1 MEIKPLRSEVILID
15 KPYEWT
21 SFGVVKK
28 VRYFGRFKKV
38 GHAGT
43 LDPLATGLLILC
55 TEKKTK
61 EIESYQAQ
69 EKEYTGT
76 LVLGKTTPSIDLE
89 TEFDAEYPV
98 DHITTQEIEAAV
110 KQFTGTIEQVPP
122 QYSAVKVNGQRAYK
136 AARNG
141 ETVEIKSRFIEI
153 KEFDVDS
160 SAFPIISFRVVCSK
174 GTYIRTLVS
183 DFGKALNSGAYMSSL
198 RRTRIGEFRVDDAM
212 SIEEFV
218 EQNPRSISS

>member
-1 MEIKPLRSEVILID
+1 MEEKLLRSDVILID

-28 VRYFGRFKKV
+28 VRYFGKYKKV

-69 EKEYTGT
+69 EKEYTGS

-89 TEFDAEYPV
+89 TEFDGEFPT
-98 DHITTQEIEAAV
+98 DHITTEKIQEV
-110 KQFTGTIEQVPP
+110 VLKLTGSIEQVPP

-141 ETVEIKSRFIEI
+141 ETVEIKSRIIEV
-153 KEFDVDS
+153 KTFEVDTTEFPTVT
-160 SAFPIISFRVVCSK
+160 FRVVCSK

-183 DFGKALNSGAYMSSL
+183 DFGKMLDSGAYMSGL
-198 RRTRIGEFRVDDAM
+198 RRMRIGEFHVDDA
-212 SIEEFV
+212 ITVEEFV
-218 EQNPRSISS
+218 NQNPR

>member
-1 MEIKPLRSEVILID
+1 MEEKLLRSDVILID

-28 VRYFGRFKKV
+28 VRYFGKYKKV

-69 EKEYTGT
+69 EKEYTGS

-89 TEFDAEYPV
+89 TEFDGEFPT
-98 DHITTQEIEAAV
+98 DHITTEKIQEV
-110 KQFTGTIEQVPP
+110 VLKLTGSIEQVPP

-141 ETVEIKSRFIEI
+141 ETVEIKSRIIEV
-153 KEFDVDS
+153 KTFEVDTTEF
-160 SAFPIISFRVVCSK
+160 PTLTFRVVCSK

-183 DFGKALNSGAYMSSL
+183 DFGKMLDSGAYMSGL
-198 RRTRIGEFRVDDAM
+198 RRMRIGEFHVDDA
-212 SIEEFV
+212 ITVEEFV
-218 EQNPRSISS
+218 NQNPR

>member
-1 MEIKPLRSEVILID
+1 MTTPELRSEVILID

-61 EIESYQAQ
+61 DIEQYQAQ

-76 LVLGKTTPSIDLE
+76 LVLGKTTPSVDLE
-89 TEFDAEYPV
+89 TEFDAEFPT
-98 DHITTQEIEAAV
+98 DHISAEDLQTVV
-110 KQFTGTIEQVPP
+110 KQLTGFIEQTPP
-122 QYSAVKVNGQRAYK
+122 QYSAVKVDGQRAYA
-136 AARNG
+136 AARKG
-141 ETVEIKSRFIEI
+141 DTVAIKSRTVEV
-153 KEFDVDS
+153 KEFEIDAV
-160 SAFPIISFRVVCSK
+160 AFPEISFRIVCSK
-174 GTYIRTLVS
+174 GTYIRSMVA
-183 DFGKALNSGAYMSSL
+183 DFGKLLGSGAYMSSL
-198 RRTRIGEFRVDDAM
+198 RRTRIGEFRVEDAM
-212 SIEEFV
+212 TLEEYLAK
-218 EQNPRSISS
+218 NPRD

>member
-1 MEIKPLRSEVILID
+1 MENSPLRSEVILID

-28 VRYFGRFKKV
+28 VRYLGRFKKV

-61 EIESYQAQ
+61 EIDSYQAQ
-69 EKEYTGT
+69 EKEYTGS

-89 TEFDAEYPV
+89 TEFDAEYPIN
-98 DHITTQEIEAAV
+98 HITNEQIQAV
-110 KQFTGTIEQVPP
+110 ARQFTGMVEQVPP
-122 QYSAVKVNGQRAYK
+122 QYSAIKVNGQRAYT

-141 ETVEIKSRFIEI
+141 ETVEIKSRLVEI
-153 KEFDVDS
+153 KMFEVDAT
-160 SAFPIISFRVVCSK
+160 AFPEISFRVVCSK

-183 DFGKALNSGAYMSSL
+183 DFGKALSSGAYMHSL
-198 RRTRIGEFRVDDAM
+198 RRVRIGEFHVDNAM
-212 SIEEFV
+212 TMEEFV
-218 EQNPRSISS
+218 RQNPR

>member
-1 MEIKPLRSEVILID
+1 MEEKLLRSDVILID

-28 VRYFGRFKKV
+28 VRYFGKYKKV

-69 EKEYTGT
+69 EKEYTGS

-89 TEFDAEYPV
+89 TEFDGEFPT
-98 DHITTQEIEAAV
+98 DHITTEKIQEV
-110 KQFTGTIEQVPP
+110 VLKLTGSIEQVPP

-141 ETVEIKSRFIEI
+141 ETVEIKSRIVEI
-153 KEFDVDS
+153 KIFEVDTTEFPTVT
-160 SAFPIISFRVVCSK
+160 FRVVCSK

-183 DFGKALNSGAYMSSL
+183 DFGKMLDSGAYMSGL
-198 RRTRIGEFRVDDAM
+198 RRTRIGEFHVDDA
-212 SIEEFV
+212 ITVEEFV
-218 EQNPRSISS
+218 NQNPR